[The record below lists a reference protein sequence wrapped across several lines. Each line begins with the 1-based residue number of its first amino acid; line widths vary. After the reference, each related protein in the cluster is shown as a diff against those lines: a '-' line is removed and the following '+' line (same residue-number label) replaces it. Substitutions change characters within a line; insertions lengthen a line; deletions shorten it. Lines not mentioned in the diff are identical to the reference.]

1 MDNLAIL
8 MEFVSVTTLAQAILA
23 QDRTSATVVQSLRLP
38 LHFTM
43 LPKALMLMIV
53 LCAHTEPISLMKK
66 AWTSLKKTPKVPLPD
81 AEKYTKDTKGQ
92 TMLVDRPQLLKM
104 VTLVAD
110 KVVTSDTEL
119 AQYELQHGPVAHYY
133 WNPPIRSMDPGP
145 SAQRCAPQLG
155 VLVHTNHSMGLL
167 LPGAIAGVAVERLET
182 TKANAAAGGSV
193 LLSAAVAVAATAL
206 LVLVAAAAL
215 LVLML
220 LLALQAL
227 LLLQLLPAAFR
238 YTVNPAAAIVTLC
251 MPTGISQATKG
262 NHHHVGPPL
271 VTTALSHIRRSQICE
286 TAYRTT
292 WN

>member
-1 MDNLAIL
+1 M
-8 MEFVSVTTLAQAILA
+8 T
-23 QDRTSATVVQSLRLP
+23 
-38 LHFTM
+38 
-43 LPKALMLMIV
+43 KAELLIV
-53 LCAHTEPISLMKK
+53 LAMTLGAVGITKGLTQTTEPAMATDKPPKK
-66 AWTSLKKTPKVPLPD
+66 DRQKTKTLSS
-81 AEKYTKDTKGQ
+81 
-92 TMLVDRPQLLKM
+92 
-104 VTLVAD
+104 TLVAD
-110 KVVTSDTEL
+110 KVVIGGTEL
-119 AQYELQHGPVAHYY
+119 ALHELRHGPVAHYY
-133 WNPPIRSMDPGP
+133 CDPPKRSMDTGP
-145 SAQRCAPQLG
+145 AVQRFALQLG
-155 VLVHTNHSMGLL
+155 ALVHTNHSMGLL

-227 LLLQLLPAAFR
+227 LLLQLLPAAFS
-238 YTVNPAAAIVTLC
+238 YTVNPAAAFVTLC

-271 VTTALSHIRRSQICE
+271 VTTALSHIRRPQICE